1 MQVVDTDRFIY
12 VRFFKIT
19 RKDRLEIFFKKGFY
33 AIRRFFTKENVPKSS
48 VEET

>member
-1 MQVVDTDRFIY
+1 MQVVNTDRFVY

-19 RKDRLEIFFKKGFY
+19 RKDRLEIFFKKRLNEL
-33 AIRRFFTKENVPKSS
+33 RRFFKKEDVPKSS